1 VGPPFHE
8 TGARHA
14 SRTWPGKDPA
24 LNVNKI
30 SQQLEEYGYV
40 VIPRFLD
47 EETTTAIRS
56 HIDRLAPP
64 VSPRDQVSAPRLH
77 TLRHPIPGAIMAR
90 LLADNTALIPLAAS
104 LLGTRDVADLRLLEQ
119 VLIRTDPGPHPAAP
133 TGWHVDMAFFPD
145 QYGSRP
151 RRTYYHMVHA
161 CSTVR
166 PGGGAFMI
174 IPGSHHRTYAVTA
187 TLPRTDAA
195 LEAFKNSVLDRA
207 GCDPTREAIEVC
219 PDEGD
224 LLVFNPMCIHSA
236 SRNVRAESRYVYFT
250 SFFDTSATWLRQRL
264 DGMHYRSGFPDSLRQ
279 GMPEALARL
288 LD

>member
-1 VGPPFHE
+1 
-8 TGARHA
+8 
-14 SRTWPGKDPA
+14 
-24 LNVNKI
+24 LNVDKI

-40 VIPRFLD
+40 VVPRFLGG
-47 EETTTAIRS
+47 ETTMAIRS

-64 VSPRDQVSAPRLH
+64 FSPLDQATAARVH

-90 LLADNTALIPLAAS
+90 LLADNPALISLAAH
-104 LLGTRDVADLRLLEQ
+104 LLGAHQIADLRLLEQ
-119 VLIRTDPGPHPAAP
+119 VLIRTDPGPHPAGP
-133 TGWHVDMAFFPD
+133 TGWHVDMAFFPE

-151 RRTYYHMVHA
+151 RHTYYHMVHA

-187 TLPRTDAA
+187 PLPRTDEA
-195 LEAFKNSVLDRA
+195 LEAFKNSVLERT

-224 LLVFNPMCIHSA
+224 LLVFNPMCVHSA
-236 SRNVRAESRYVYFT
+236 SRNVRTEPRYVYFA
-250 SFFDTSATWLRQRL
+250 SFFDKSAAWLSERL

-279 GMPEALARL
+279 GLPETLARL